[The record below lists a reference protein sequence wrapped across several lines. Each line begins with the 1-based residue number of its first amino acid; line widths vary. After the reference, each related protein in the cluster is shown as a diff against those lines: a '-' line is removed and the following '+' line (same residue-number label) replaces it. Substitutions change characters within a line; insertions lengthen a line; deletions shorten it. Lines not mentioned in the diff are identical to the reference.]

1 MIMIATFAAMALL
14 YMLFSKFVPIIS
26 IWEMKVGDQPHPVV
40 ASQDEDEVAGLWRAR
55 P

>member
-1 MIMIATFAAMALL
+1 MALL

-26 IWEMKVGDQPHPVV
+26 IWEMKVGNQPHP
-40 ASQDEDEVAGLWRAR
+40 ATADSPAHEDELAALWRAR

>member
-1 MIMIATFAAMALL
+1 MIATFAAMILL

-26 IWEMKVGDQPHPVV
+26 IWEMKVGNQPHPAV
-40 ASQDEDEVAGLWRAR
+40 ATEDEDELAGLWRAR

>member
-1 MIMIATFAAMALL
+1 MIATFAGMILL

-26 IWEMKVGDQPHPVV
+26 IWEMKVGNQPHPPVV
-40 ASQDEDEVAGLWRAR
+40 TTDEDELAGLWRAR

>member
-1 MIMIATFAAMALL
+1 MIATFAAMGLL

-26 IWEMKVGDQPHPVV
+26 IWEMKVGNQPRAAEVLET
-40 ASQDEDEVAGLWRAR
+40 ADEAAGLWRAR